1 MSNVFC
7 NFNNSK
13 YSAKVRNN
21 KILITTKIKQDG
33 FVNYIDVLGQEH
45 NDLFMKELDLNEVE
59 VVYKEN
65 IEFCYKGTYFQLF
78 SSTIKPENI
87 KNNRFMLFTDS
98 EKLAQE
104 YAFEKKEQFVFAK
117 DITREQIEKIKIIQN
132 PIKSFEAYGINETI
146 IEKENIEEWL
156 LAEM

>member
-7 NFNNSK
+7 NFKNSK
-13 YSAKVRNN
+13 YSAKIRNN
-21 KILITTKIKQDG
+21 KILITTKTKQDG

-65 IEFCYKGTYFQLF
+65 IELCYKGIYFQLF

-87 KNNRFMLFTDS
+87 KDNRFMLFTDS

-104 YAFEKKEQFVFAK
+104 YAFEKKEQFVFVK

-132 PIKSFEAYGINETI
+132 PIKGFEAYGINETI

-156 LAEM
+156 LMEM